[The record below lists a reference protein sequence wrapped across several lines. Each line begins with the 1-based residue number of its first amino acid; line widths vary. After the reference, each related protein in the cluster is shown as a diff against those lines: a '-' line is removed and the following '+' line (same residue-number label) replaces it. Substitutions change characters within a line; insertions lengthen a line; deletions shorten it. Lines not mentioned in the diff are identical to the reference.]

1 MNNYAIIF
9 SDIYIYIYIYI
20 YNKYPIILVS
30 LIPKYLNNL
39 IELFNEEL
47 IVNDLLISKYLVRQ

>member
-1 MNNYAIIF
+1 VNNYAIIF

>member
-1 MNNYAIIF
+1 VNNYAIIF
-9 SDIYIYIYIYI
+9 SDIYIYI